1 MSPGGSKSLSDK
13 LGTCRGSGRSL
24 ESIFG
29 RFWRE
34 GDRDYWMHFPER
46 LRFHALLSTASA
58 VIRLVYVSVI
68 VEQRACYCHKHRI
81 LHYVDTADFG
91 VNLVKQIEDHP
102 IAHSLHL
109 SGYLC
114 GIFT

>member
-34 GDRDYWMHFPER
+34 GDRDYWMHFPEC

-91 VNLVKQIEDHP
+91 VTSTIMQ
-102 IAHSLHL
+102 L
-109 SGYLC
+109 SSAVGGLADVR
-114 GIFT
+114 GWGLS